1 MSDLPRIKIS
11 LDEVQDPRLDEA
23 IDREAAARRA
33 AGPAPGSSAARE
45 AQKVPFYYNP
55 VVAYG
60 FFGAVGASIAFA
72 VLEPS
77 MLESHAARAR
87 GDDGVRLVALI
98 LFPLVGACIGLFVAC
113 CDAILSRN
121 PLKAL
126 HCGAV
131 GLGIGALS
139 GTLGIFMGAIIF
151 GVALQIVRS
160 LAKGDEISGLA
171 FFVLVVGRAM
181 GWTFAAS
188 GMGIGQGVALKSK
201 KLVLNG
207 LVGGLIGGFI
217 GGMAFDP
224 IGKLFGG
231 ETATLSRFF
240 GLTAIGLAVGLFTG
254 LAESI
259 AKDAWLY
266 MKAGPL
272 AGKQFV
278 IYRDP
283 TVLGSSPKS
292 DIYLFKAPAIEP
304 SHAEVR
310 SLGTRYELRDLGSK
324 HGIYVNGKRIQTRVL
339 EPGDEIRLG
348 ETVLQYAE
356 RQRKSS

>member
-11 LDEVQDPRLDEA
+11 LNEVQDPRLDEA

-33 AGPAPGSSAARE
+33 AGPAPGGAASRE
-45 AQKVPFYYNP
+45 AMKVPFYYNP
-55 VVAYG
+55 IVAYA
-60 FFGAVGASIAFA
+60 FFGAVGAAIAWA
-72 VLEPS
+72 VVEPS
-77 MLESHAARAR
+77 MRASEL
-87 GDDGVRLVALI
+87 GEDNIAGLL

-121 PLKAL
+121 PTKAL

-139 GTLGIFMGAIIF
+139 GVLGIFLGGLVFGIATAIAVNF
-151 GVALQIVRS
+151 V
-160 LAKGDEISGLA
+160 KNNEIAGIS
-171 FFVLVVGRAM
+171 FFILVVGRAM
-181 GWTFAAS
+181 AWTFAAA
-188 GMGIGQGVALKSK
+188 GVGLGQGVALKSK
-201 KLVLNG
+201 KLVMNG
-207 LVGGLIGGFI
+207 LVGGLVGGFI

-224 IGKLFGG
+224 IDKILNGGQMG
-231 ETATLSRFF
+231 ETATMSRFF

-292 DIYLFKAPAIEP
+292 DIYLFKDPAIEP

-324 HGIYVNGKRIQTRVL
+324 HGIYVNGKRIQSRVL